1 MGKITTAGELREYLS
16 QTIAGVGNGT
26 INTDKARDI
35 TKLAA
40 QINESFYSEI
50 KVAKVVT
57 ELGAVA
63 NRMGELK
70 INK

>member
-1 MGKITTAGELREYLS
+1 MGKITTVGELRDYLS
-16 QTIAGVGNGT
+16 QTIIAVGNGT
-26 INTDKARDI
+26 IDVDKAKNI

-50 KVAKVVT
+50 KVAKVMT
-57 ELGAVA
+57 ELGNVA
-63 NRMGELK
+63 DKMGRLQ

>member
-57 ELGAVA
+57 ELGNVA

>member
-1 MGKITTAGELREYLS
+1 MGKITTVGELRDYLA
-16 QTIAGVGNGT
+16 QTIIAVGNGM
-26 INTDKARDI
+26 IDVDKAKNI

-50 KVAKVVT
+50 KVAKVMT
-57 ELGAVA
+57 ELGNVA
-63 NRMGELK
+63 DKMGRLQ

>member
-57 ELGAVA
+57 ELGNVA
-63 NRMGELK
+63 SKMGELK

>member
-50 KVAKVVT
+50 KVAMVVT
-57 ELGAVA
+57 ELGNVA
-63 NRMGELK
+63 SRMGELK

>member
-1 MGKITTAGELREYLS
+1 MAKITTAGELREYLS

-50 KVAKVVT
+50 KVAKVQT
-57 ELGAVA
+57 ELGNVVSK
-63 NRMGELK
+63 MGDLK
-70 INK
+70 LNK

>member
-1 MGKITTAGELREYLS
+1 MAKITTAGELREYLS
-16 QTIAGVGNGT
+16 QTITGVGNGT
-26 INTDKARDI
+26 IQTDKARDI

-50 KVAKVVT
+50 KVAKVMT
-57 ELGAVA
+57 ELGNEASK
-63 NRMGELK
+63 MGELR